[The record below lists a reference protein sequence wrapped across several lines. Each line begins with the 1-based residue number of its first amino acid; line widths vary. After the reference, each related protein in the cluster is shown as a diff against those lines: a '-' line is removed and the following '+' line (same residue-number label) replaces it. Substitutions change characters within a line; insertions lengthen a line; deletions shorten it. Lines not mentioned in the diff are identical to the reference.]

1 MPHSLKSK
9 VKSLCYKGEITEKER
24 DRIIKA
30 LEQTELNPSYKGVKS
45 ELKPCEDCISRKEA
59 LRHRHIIYDDDGVGY
74 SVVRVDE
81 IEQLPSVTPQQPCE
95 EENPN
100 CTECRYYDK
109 EKHYCPRFCRVIENT
124 MAEITSQQPRWI
136 PVSERLPL
144 CEQEVL
150 ICTQRRSIGGKTKS
164 IITSAVYEDGN
175 MRECYSRWHWEDIE
189 YESWDEEE
197 DCGIIPEGWWEYRHY
212 NPDEVY
218 NNLVDD
224 FILAWMPLPT
234 PYAESED
241 EE

>member
-1 MPHSLKSK
+1 MTNEEAREVLQEQIDRYGQEYDEKGIDALNTAIK
-9 VKSLCYKGEITEKER
+9 V
-24 DRIIKA
+24 
-30 LEQTELNPSYKGVKS
+30 LEQTS
-45 ELKPCEDCISRKEA
+45 
-59 LRHRHIIYDDDGVGY
+59 
-74 SVVRVDE
+74 
-81 IEQLPSVTPQQPCE
+81 
-95 EENPN
+95 
-100 CTECRYYDK
+100 
-109 EKHYCPRFCRVIENT
+109 
-124 MAEITSQQPRWI
+124 WI

-150 ICTQRRSIGGKTKS
+150 ICTQSRTISGKTKS
-164 IITSAVYEDGN
+164 IITSAIYEDGN

-234 PYAESED
+234 PYKEVQD
-241 EE
+241 EIN

>member
-1 MPHSLKSK
+1 MRDATEEERKSTKDYIDSISNPTGLQFDDMYEEPDFVRPHKKISVNLR
-9 VKSLCYKGEITEKER
+9 L
-24 DRIIKA
+24 
-30 LEQTELNPSYKGVKS
+30 
-45 ELKPCEDCISRKEA
+45 CEDAIPRDKVLNMLADINTEMS
-59 LRHRHIIYDDDGVGY
+59 DGEFFFEHWHSY
-74 SVVRVDE
+74 
-81 IEQLPSVTPQQPCE
+81 INKMPSVKPQ
-95 EENPN
+95 
-100 CTECRYYDK
+100 T
-109 EKHYCPRFCRVIENT
+109 
-124 MAEITSQQPRWI
+124 RWI

-150 ICTQRRSIGGKTKS
+150 ICTQSRSISGEAKF
-164 IITSAVYEDGN
+164 IITSAIYEDGN

-234 PYAESED
+234 PYKAESE
-241 EE
+241 EEE

>member
-1 MPHSLKSK
+1 MITTNEEAIKNLKKLKSFHNG
-9 VKSLCYKGEITEKER
+9 SYGTAINMA
-24 DRIIKA
+24 IKA
-30 LEQTELNPSYKGVKS
+30 LEQQ
-45 ELKPCEDCISRKEA
+45 PCEDCISRSKALEMLGDEPENWTDTEKEIQEVNDYRWFKSI
-59 LRHRHIIYDDDGVGY
+59 LE
-74 SVVRVDE
+74 S
-81 IEQLPSVTPQQPCE
+81 LPSVTPKQ
-95 EENPN
+95 
-100 CTECRYYDK
+100 
-109 EKHYCPRFCRVIENT
+109 T
-124 MAEITSQQPRWI
+124 MWI

-164 IITSAVYEDGN
+164 IITSAIYEDGN

-224 FILAWMPLPT
+224 FILAWMPLPQ
-234 PYAESED
+234 PYAESDKEEEKNED
-241 EE
+241 NSL